1 MKSEIVQI
9 ERNTKEKAK
18 KNKESRQL
26 LLSVPFFSFCN
37 VKRDI
42 EIEKYLRCNLF
53 FHKKVRLFL
62 ILFVYLHRNL

>member
-42 EIEKYLRCNLF
+42 EIEKYLR
-53 FHKKVRLFL
+53 
-62 ILFVYLHRNL
+62 